1 MNRRSGVRGQRH
13 LAGARC
19 GVFVAIVLSGL
30 LPGCSELLHD
40 PAPSAPAMLSLAY
53 AVDPEVTAQSVTSAF
68 GQADRVVLRITRR
81 STGAVL
87 EQVTPVTPG
96 SSEIRVRLEVEL
108 EAASE
113 QVDLFVE
120 MRRGTDALFRGSAVL
135 ELRSGGTVPAEVNLT
150 PVPGGLRLSPPSAP
164 LTFLGETLQLEGQ
177 VLFATGDVIP
187 GRSVQWESL
196 DPAVATVT
204 PQGLVTARGEGDAR
218 MVGRSGTELADT
230 VEVQVRPEPAS
241 ILVQPGSPAVPLGGS
256 MQFTAT
262 VRDAGGSPMVRAV
275 TWSST
280 NPAVARVDAE
290 GVAVGL
296 STGSTTI
303 RATLGAVVGEATLR
317 VEAVAPVVA
326 TLPVESV
333 GATSALLRGQ
343 VNPRGSPTR
352 IWFEWGRTADLSDAR
367 STPMRTLA
375 DSTETAEVTEE
386 VLDLAPETLHYAR
399 LLAENDGGRVTGAV
413 VSFTT
418 LEFLPAPEEFSG
430 SQDGDIYM
438 SWDYDLLTYAGISF
452 QVERFQQ
459 PAGPWTLLETTTD
472 PFARDPLENLA
483 SGTTYSYRVRACRP
497 THCSAFSNVVTV
509 TTWSEETAAAHS
521 GS

>member
-1 MNRRSGVRGQRH
+1 MNRQSGVRGQRH
-13 LAGARC
+13 RAGARF
-19 GVFVAIVLSGL
+19 GVFVAIVLSVL

-40 PAPSAPAMLSLAY
+40 PAPSAPATLSLAY

-68 GQADRVVLRITRR
+68 GQADRVLLRITRR
-81 STGAVL
+81 SSGAVL

-135 ELRSGGTVPAEVNLT
+135 ELRSGGTVPAEVNLA

-218 MVGRSGTELADT
+218 MVGRSGSELADT
-230 VEVQVRPEPAS
+230 VEVRVRPEPAS

-256 MQFTAT
+256 VQFTAT

-280 NPAVARVDAE
+280 NPAVASVDAE
-290 GVAVGL
+290 GIAIGL

-317 VEAVAPVVA
+317 VEAVAPTAA
-326 TLPVESV
+326 TLPAEAV

-343 VNPRGSPTR
+343 VNPRGSPTQV
-352 IWFEWGRTADLSDAR
+352 WFEWGRMADLSDAV

-375 DSTETAEVTEE
+375 GSTGTAEVTEE
-386 VLDLAPETLHYAR
+386 VLDLAPEAVHYAR
-399 LLAENDGGRVTGAV
+399 LVAENDGGRVTGAT

-418 LEFLPAPEEFSG
+418 LEFLPAPEDFFA

-438 SWDYDLLTYAGISF
+438 SWDYDLEVYAGITF
-452 QVERFQQ
+452 EVERFRQ
-459 PAGPWTLLETTTD
+459 PAGPWVLLETTVDLYTFD
-472 PFARDPLENLA
+472 PYWNLEP
-483 SGTTYSYRVRACRP
+483 GVTYLYRVRACRP
-497 THCSAFSNVVTV
+497 THCSDYSNVEAVD
-509 TTWSEETAAAHS
+509 TWAEVAVPVRA
-521 GS
+521 GR

>member
-1 MNRRSGVRGQRH
+1 MNRRSGVRGH
-13 LAGARC
+13 LAGARF

-30 LPGCSELLHD
+30 LPGCSDLLHD
-40 PAPSAPAMLSLAY
+40 PAPSTPATLSLAY

-68 GQADRVVLRITRR
+68 GQADRVLLRITRR

-135 ELRSGGTVPAEVNLT
+135 ELRSGGTVPAEVNLA
-150 PVPGGLRLSPPSAP
+150 PVPAGLRLSPPSAP

-204 PQGLVTARGEGDAR
+204 PQGLVTARGEGDAP
-218 MVGRSGTELADT
+218 MVGRSGTEVADT

-241 ILVQPGSPAVPLGGS
+241 ILVQPGSSEIPLGGS
-256 MQFTAT
+256 VQFTAT
-262 VRDAGGSPMVRAV
+262 VRDAGGSPMVRTV

-280 NPAVARVDAE
+280 NPAVASVDAE

-296 STGSTTI
+296 ATGSTAI
-303 RATLGAVVGEATLR
+303 RATLGAVVGEAILR

-326 TLPVESV
+326 TLPVASV

-343 VNPRGSPTR
+343 VNPRGSPTQ
-352 IWFEWGRTADLSDAR
+352 IWFEWGRTADLSDAV
-367 STPMRTLA
+367 STPTRTLA
-375 DSTETAEVTEE
+375 GSTGTATVTGEL
-386 VLDLAPETLHYAR
+386 VGLAPEALHYAR
-399 LLAENDGGRVTGAV
+399 FVAENEGGRVTGAT

-418 LEFLPAPEEFSG
+418 LEFLPAPEEFYA
-430 SQDGDIYM
+430 SQDGGVYM
-438 SWDYDLLTYAGISF
+438 GWDYNLELYSGITF
-452 QVERFQQ
+452 EVERFRQ
-459 PAGPWTLLETTTD
+459 PVGPWILLESTSDLYTFD
-472 PFARDPLENLA
+472 SYMNLEP
-483 SGTTYSYRVRACRP
+483 GVTYRYRVRACRP
-497 THCSAFSNVVTV
+497 THCSAYSNVQNV
-509 TTWSEETAAAHS
+509 TTWSEETAAARS
-521 GS
+521 GR